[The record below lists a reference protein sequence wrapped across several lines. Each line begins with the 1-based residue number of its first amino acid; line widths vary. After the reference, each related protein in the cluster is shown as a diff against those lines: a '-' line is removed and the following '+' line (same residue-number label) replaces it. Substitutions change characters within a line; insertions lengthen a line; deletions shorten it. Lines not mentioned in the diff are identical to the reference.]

1 MVLEVSSS
9 DCCDDCWYFFFVKQ
23 KTAYEM
29 RISDWSSDVCSSDLL
44 VLALLGDARRLG
56 VIRAVHVANAQPDRR
71 RARFLVGT
79 RMAAQALVGIRHQ
92 IAVGRAGMDDAGI
105 DVGGLPVHGGGGAF
119 QREESGRGSWW
130 ERER

>member
-1 MVLEVSSS
+1 M
-9 DCCDDCWYFFFVKQ
+9 
-23 KTAYEM
+23 
-29 RISDWSSDVCSSDLL
+29 I
-44 VLALLGDARRLG
+44 RRPTRSTRTDTLFPYTT
-56 VIRAVHVANAQPDRR
+56 IFRSAVHVANAQPDRR

-119 QREESGRGSWW
+119 QREFGDVLAVLGAPHIGRAVPARDRSEERRVGKECVSTCSSGWSPSH
-130 ERER
+130 